1 MRYARRMEDSLHR
14 LLRTWHRVGPLIEA
28 DSNEPAHWAAAQ
40 RVAIAVMDACDAA
53 HLDRVAA
60 LYHGEL
66 RQR

>member
-1 MRYARRMEDSLHR
+1 MLHTWRRVGR
-14 LLRTWHRVGPLIEA
+14 LLRAEPR
-28 DSNEPAHWAAAQ
+28 EPAHRAAAQ
-40 RVAIAVMDACDAA
+40 RVATAIMEACDAA